1 MSLLIGRGD
10 LNFIIY
16 LLYIIYL
23 KYCKMRRVK

>member
-16 LLYIIYL
+16 LLYIVYL